1 MYDPQTSHHN
11 DHLRCFELWKHVFLY
26 HYTTWNFGYSLKQIP
41 THNKIVSSIVSQE
54 VNIAGKSRNKLN
66 RLLVPGWLSSC
77 HTGTRDRLQISH
89 ALTHAHTHTLPSL
102 WSPCLSWLVSLRSA
116 WLLYILSCIYVSLL
130 VLVLILISSYGDA
143 YTRAGYSNRLHDPDL
158 WLCVLKKALELDK
171 AEDRFTLQT
180 IAFTHLRRC
189 CRGNAVHHVWSFLT
203 SHVALVGRSCL

>member
-89 ALTHAHTHTLPSL
+89 ALTHAHTAVVVVAMLVMAGESAICLASL
-102 WSPCLSWLVSLRSA
+102 YSF
-116 WLLYILSCIYVSLL
+116 LYICVSFGACTHPHLLIWWCLHSC
-130 VLVLILISSYGDA
+130 
-143 YTRAGYSNRLHDPDL
+143 
-158 WLCVLKKALELDK
+158 WL
-171 AEDRFTLQT
+171 Q
-180 IAFTHLRRC
+180 
-189 CRGNAVHHVWSFLT
+189 
-203 SHVALVGRSCL
+203 